1 MGFYWSYTLLLKSTV
16 LMRSC
21 YSHDNLCDG
30 IECQKNFFHFLQLI
44 VYGMLVMIFGGVF
57 PCAIFV
63 CVQPILRRRSLF
75 SSAAAGYGPLQ
86 EVSPS
91 PKLDCDCPV

>member
-1 MGFYWSYTLLLKSTV
+1 MGLSDRKT
-16 LMRSC
+16 
-21 YSHDNLCDG
+21 
-30 IECQKNFFHFLQLI
+30 FHFLQLI

-86 EVSPS
+86 EVSVRRIWPQT
-91 PKLDCDCPV
+91 